1 MLPMNNSEISSL
13 GLPWREKR
21 MKSIK
26 RYDGKRPM
34 YYRPDLWI
42 HGDRVAWLVDEISP
56 FVSKVFRTYDPL
68 KAHVL
73 ALIHDDAE
81 MITGDIQLN
90 EKMRMTAEEAA
101 ALQRKEAEAIELLCG
116 IAPQFIF
123 GYSYRR
129 LLTHAMNKDC
139 LEARIVSLSDKLD
152 AGIGESLH
160 EIFAGNVRFSRICY
174 NYENILLKMGEK
186 FPELRRLFMYDHP
199 LLRLPVHGDYVALAR
214 RSVPHTPQSLKRRTC
229 IPHYN
234 FWRDLT
240 LDHMG
245 SDGVE
250 ILTKMQEGDTGNLL

>member
-1 MLPMNNSEISSL
+1 MLFMNNSEISAL
-13 GLPWREKR
+13 GLSWREGG

-34 YYRPDLWI
+34 YYRSDLWI

-56 FVSKVFRTYDPL
+56 FVSKVFHTYDPL
-68 KAHVL
+68 KARVL
-73 ALIHDDAE
+73 ALTHDDAE
-81 MITGDIQLN
+81 LITGDIQLN
-90 EKMRMTAEEAA
+90 EKMRMTPEETAD
-101 ALQRKEAEAIELLCG
+101 LQRKEAEAIEILCG
-116 IAPQFIF
+116 IAPEFIF

-139 LEARIVSLSDKLD
+139 LEAQVVSFCDKLD

-174 NYENILLKMGEK
+174 NYENILLKIGDK
-186 FPELRRLFMYDHP
+186 FPDLRRLFMYDHP
-199 LLRLPVHGDYVALAR
+199 LLRVPVHGDYVALAHGG
-214 RSVPHTPQSLKRRTC
+214 SPHTPLPLRRRTR

-245 SDGVE
+245 EEGVE
-250 ILTKMQEGDTGNLL
+250 VLTKMQEGDTGNL